1 MRNLF
6 LFFTLFA
13 LEGRLKGPS
22 SEPCIFFFFFGLD
35 ELLRKEELSCEEQGV
50 RELLEI
56 II

>member
-13 LEGRLKGPS
+13 LKGRLKGPS
-22 SEPCIFFFFFGLD
+22 SVPCIFFFFGLD
-35 ELLRKEELSCEEQGV
+35 ELLRKEEFSCEEQGV